1 MKKLSR
7 ALGQN
12 LLPKEYL
19 PFLDL
24 VKRGVPKQAVKNK
37 LMSMNLDPSIIDKPY
52 SGPIINT
59 NKNKLMDDIN
69 KMNFK
74 LNKTSDIKTIHKSKS
89 IYEAPSLR
97 FCRFCIYIYIYI
109 YMY

>member
-1 MKKLSR
+1 MI
-7 ALGQN
+7 
-12 LLPKEYL
+12 
-19 PFLDL
+19 LDL
-24 VKRGVPKQAVKNK
+24 KNK

-89 IYEAPSLR
+89 IYEAPSLEE
-97 FCRFCIYIYIYI
+97 I
-109 YMY
+109 MLKLNNLKAVP